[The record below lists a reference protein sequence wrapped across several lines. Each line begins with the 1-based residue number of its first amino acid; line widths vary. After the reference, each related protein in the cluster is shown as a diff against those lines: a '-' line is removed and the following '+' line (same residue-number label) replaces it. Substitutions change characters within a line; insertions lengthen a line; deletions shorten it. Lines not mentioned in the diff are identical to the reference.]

1 MLLYSGNIQQHSI
14 FDCYQFNDPINND
27 IINKIHEYIKFYPF
41 ETAQVSNKRDYEP
54 SVRKASIKWILENSN
69 SLWLYNLL
77 ISYAHS
83 ANNNYYKFNIDTTVD
98 HLQYSE
104 YYGDQKGVFNWHFD
118 LSPTYP
124 TRKLTLILQLSPP
137 DEYEG
142 GELQL
147 KKYNEEDGIYSIEKK
162 LGKIIVFPSY
172 LYHRVTPVTKGTR
185 KSLVLW
191 VGGAPFR

>member
-1 MLLYSGNIQQHSI
+1 MLLYPKDLQQNSI
-14 FDCYQFNDPINND
+14 FDCYQFNNPINND
-27 IINKIHEYIKFYPF
+27 IINKIHKHVKFYPF
-41 ETAQVSNKRDYEP
+41 QISQVSNEEDYKPNIRE
-54 SVRKASIKWILENSN
+54 ASIKWILEDSN

-77 ISYAHS
+77 ISYIYS
-83 ANNNYYKFNIDTTVD
+83 ANNNYYKFNIDATTD
-98 HLQYSE
+98 PLQYSE
-104 YYGDQKGVFNWHFD
+104 YYGEQKGVFNWHFD

-124 TRKLTLILQLSPP
+124 TRKLTLILQLSSP

-147 KKYNEEDGIYSIEKK
+147 KKYSEKDEIYNIEKK